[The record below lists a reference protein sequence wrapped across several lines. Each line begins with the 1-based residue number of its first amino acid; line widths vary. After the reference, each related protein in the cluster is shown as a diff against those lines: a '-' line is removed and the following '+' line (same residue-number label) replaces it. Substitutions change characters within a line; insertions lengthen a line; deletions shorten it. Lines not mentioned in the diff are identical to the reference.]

1 MRDLATGQ
9 TIERFFRTLGE
20 RVSSPARVYVTG
32 GATAV
37 LLGLRGSTVDVDVK
51 LIPDSDEILRAIPRL
66 KEELRINIELA
77 APDQFIPPLPGWQE
91 RSRFIRQEGSIG
103 FFHYDFYAQALA
115 KIHRGHAKDSAD
127 ARGLVGEGLVDP
139 EKLIQL
145 FERIEPELF
154 RYPAIDPSSFRRAV
168 EEFVRAHPP

>member
-1 MRDLATGQ
+1 MRELATGE
-9 TIERFFRTLGE
+9 TIDRFFRALGE
-20 RVSSPARVYVTG
+20 RASSPSRVYVTG

-37 LLGLRGSTVDVDVK
+37 LLGLRGSTVDIDVK
-51 LIPDSDEILRAIPRL
+51 LIPDSDEVLRAIPRL
-66 KEELRINIELA
+66 KEELRINVELA

-115 KIHRGHAKDSAD
+115 KIQRGHAKDLTD
-127 ARGLVGEGLVDP
+127 ARGLVAAGLVDP
-139 EKLIQL
+139 EKLFQL
-145 FERIEPELF
+145 FERIESELF

-168 EEFVRAHPP
+168 EEFVSAQPP

>member
-20 RVSSPARVYVTG
+20 RVSSATRVYVTG

-37 LLGLRGSTVDVDVK
+37 LLGLRGSTVDSDVK
-51 LIPDSDEILRAIPRL
+51 LIPDSDEFLRAIPRL
-66 KEELRINIELA
+66 KEELRINVELA
-77 APDQFIPPLPGWQE
+77 SPDQFIPPLPGWQE

-115 KIHRGHAKDSAD
+115 KIQRGHAKDLAD
-127 ARGLVGEGLVDP
+127 ARGLVAEGLVDP
-139 EKLIQL
+139 GRLFQL

-168 EEFVRAHPP
+168 EEFVSAQPP